1 MMQIQDMV
9 IDGLRRMSQA
19 YAPVLAAQGGGAI
32 VNVLSALPMLN
43 LPGGL
48 IHCVSMSAAGGATHA
63 LQTLNALAAGQEKAR
78 ADTTCRAV
86 KRGLSAEPGIYL

>member
-1 MMQIQDMV
+1 MMQIQDLV

-19 YAPVLAAQGGGAI
+19 YTPVLAAQSGGAI
-32 VNVLSALPMLN
+32 VNGLSALPGLN

-48 IHCVSMSAAGGATHA
+48 IHCISRSAGGGVTHA
-63 LQTLNALAAGQEKAR
+63 LQTLNALAAGHGKVR
-78 ADTTCRAV
+78 ADATRRAV